1 MDLTLVKVI
10 YLLKK
15 LIEVPNSCEETY
27 AQIFQAAKQHSAR
40 HVFTKLFEAQCM
52 AQARFLDTLL
62 PEQRQQ
68 GALLGWSVSVK
79 DLYDIAG
86 EVTLA
91 GTRVLAQNA
100 PALKDASAVQRLK
113 RAGALLVGQTNMT
126 ELAFSGVGI
135 NPHFSTPVNPCDATL
150 DRIPGGS
157 SSGAA
162 VSVALGL
169 CQAGLGS
176 DTGGSIRI
184 PAALCGLVGF
194 KGTQS
199 RVPLQGTVA
208 LAPSLDTV
216 CAMTRSV
223 ESCLKVDQVLSNER
237 LDVHDRDVL
246 GLRFLVPQ
254 TVVLDQLTAPVA
266 KAFDRALGHLSSK
279 GAIIQ
284 EGKCEY
290 LDDVAQINQ
299 PGGLSPI
306 EAWASHA
313 SAVAHQLEKI
323 DPRVVHRMLLGRDV
337 SVADYWD
344 LLRRRS
350 LWCDR
355 VSLELAKYDGV
366 LCPTVPMQAPPIA
379 PLLTD
384 DALFGETNRLLL
396 RNTFLFNFLDGCSIS
411 IPMHAPDEFPIGLM
425 ISGARESDARVLTSA
440 WAVERSLSQ
449 MHS

>member
-1 MDLTLVKVI
+1 MSP
-10 YLLKK
+10 LKK
-15 LIEVPNSCEETY
+15 PIQVPNSFEETY
-27 AQIFQAAKQHSAR
+27 AQIFQVAKQHAAR
-40 HVFTKLFEAQCM
+40 HVFTKLFESECM
-52 AQARFLDTLL
+52 AQARWLDTLR
-62 PEQRQQ
+62 PEARQR
-68 GALLGWSVSVK
+68 GELLGWSVSVK

-86 EVTLA
+86 QVTMA

-100 PALKDASAVQRLK
+100 PALKDALAVQRLR
-113 RAGALLVGQTNMT
+113 RAGAVIVGQTNMT

-135 NPHFSTPVNPCDATL
+135 NPHHNTPVNPCDERL
-150 DRIPGGS
+150 ERIPGGS

-194 KGTQS
+194 KSSQS

-223 ESCLKVDQVLSNER
+223 ASCWKVDRVLSHQS
-237 LDVHDRDVL
+237 LDVLERDVQ

-254 TVVLDQLTAPVA
+254 SVVLDQLTQPVA
-266 KAFDRALGHLSSK
+266 KAFEAVLTYLSSK
-279 GAIIQ
+279 GARI
-284 EGKCEY
+284 EESPCDYFSE
-290 LDDVAQINQ
+290 VANINQ
-299 PGGLSPI
+299 PAGLSPV

-313 SAVAHQLEKI
+313 SALAHQLEKI
-323 DPRVVHRMLLGRDV
+323 DPRVVQRMLLGRDV
-337 SVADYWD
+337 SLADYWD

-350 LWCDR
+350 SWCEQ
-355 VSLELAKYDGV
+355 VSSQLVAYDGV
-366 LCPTVPMQAPPIA
+366 LCPTVPMQAPPMA

-411 IPMHAPDEFPIGLM
+411 LPMQGPDDLPMGLM
-425 ISGARESDARVLTSA
+425 ISGTNASDARVLTSA
-440 WAVERSLSQ
+440 WAVEKSLSQ
-449 MHS
+449 MWGEG